1 MIFSRGT
8 EKGKQFSKGEDQTMA
23 QRKRGP
29 V

>member
-8 EKGKQFSKGEDQTMA
+8 EKGKQFPKGEKQTMA